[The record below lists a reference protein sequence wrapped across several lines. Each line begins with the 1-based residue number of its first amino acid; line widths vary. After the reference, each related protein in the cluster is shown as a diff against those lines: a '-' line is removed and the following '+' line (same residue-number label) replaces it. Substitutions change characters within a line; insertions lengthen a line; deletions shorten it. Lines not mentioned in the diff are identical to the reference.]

1 MLFTILKFLH
11 VWLAII
17 AIGYNAAYGMIIARA
32 RAGGIDGREM
42 RFALHTVKFMDDY
55 IANPCYALL
64 LITGGAMVYVSGY
77 PWTLKWI
84 YLSLGLLILAFAIGI
99 VLYSPTLRRQIEVL
113 ETSGPSDP
121 EFLKLS
127 KRGGALGGI
136 LGVIVIAIVAL
147 MVFKPL

>member
-1 MLFTILKFLH
+1 MLFTTLKFVH
-11 VWLAII
+11 VVLAIV
-17 AIGYNAAYGMIIARA
+17 AIGYNASYGLLIARA

-42 RFALHTVKFMDDY
+42 RFALGTVKFMDDY

-64 LITGGAMVYVSGY
+64 LVTGGAMVYLSGY

-84 YLSLGLLILAFAIGI
+84 YLSLGLLILAFAIAI
-99 VLYSPTLRRQIEVL
+99 VLYSPTLRREIEVL
-113 ETSGPSDP
+113 EANGPSDP

-127 KRGGALGGI
+127 SRGAALGGV

-147 MVFKPL
+147 MVFKPQ